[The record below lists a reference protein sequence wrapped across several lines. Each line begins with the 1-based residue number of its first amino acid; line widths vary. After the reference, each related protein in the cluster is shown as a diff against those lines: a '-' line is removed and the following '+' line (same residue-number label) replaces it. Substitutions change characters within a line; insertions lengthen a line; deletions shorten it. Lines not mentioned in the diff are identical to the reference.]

1 MLENVTKVE
10 PLTLIPFNRAEFVFN
25 EGESAT
31 LTVAGYEIFNLDPV
45 GIIKLVCIYIWQ
57 FPFAFTNPSEGLSWK
72 NVAVPATAL
81 YSIVLCW

>member
-1 MLENVTKVE
+1 VLENVTKVE

-45 GIIKLVCIYIWQ
+45 GIIKLVCIYI
-57 FPFAFTNPSEGLSWK
+57 
-72 NVAVPATAL
+72 
-81 YSIVLCW
+81 